1 MLPFFKLLIAFSS
14 PLADLDDL
22 VSSYE
27 AILVRSVSSVV
38 RNILRS
44 VSFTICD
51 SDSTKLKS
59 YGSRKMIL
67 EESV

>member
-27 AILVRSVSSVV
+27 AILVVSSVV